1 MMLTASSLAKAG
13 DSGNAEPAGV
23 DRIKPLFKMLYTY
36 DHPRGMIPLSF
47 RDAAGKTG
55 TLDDYRGRYV
65 VLNFWATW
73 CAPCARELPTLKALH
88 EVKGGDH
95 FTVLAA
101 SADFGVPAGKIID
114 FMAKNNAKDLP
125 FVLLD
130 ETDGVWEVVST
141 GLPITFIIDPQG
153 QVLHK
158 MLGEADWSAP
168 EIRAFVDDLLEKQT
182 GTAKN

>member
-1 MMLTASSLAKAG
+1 MLAASSLAKAG
-13 DSGNAEPAGV
+13 GSGNAEPAGAA
-23 DRIKPLFKMLYTY
+23 RIKPFFKMVYTY
-36 DHPRGMIPLSF
+36 DHPRGMIPLTF

-55 TLDDYRGRYV
+55 TLEGYRGRYV

-73 CAPCARELPTLKALH
+73 CAPCARELPSLRALQ
-88 EVKGGDH
+88 EAKGGER

-101 SADFGVPAGKIID
+101 SADFGVPSAKIQD
-114 FMAKNNAKDLP
+114 FMAKNNAKGLP

-130 ETDGVWEVVST
+130 EADGVWDVVST

-168 EIRAFVDDLLEKQT
+168 EIMAFVDDLLENRA

>member
-1 MMLTASSLAKAG
+1 MMLTAPSLAKAG

-36 DHPRGMIPLSF
+36 DHPRGMIPLHF
-47 RDAAGKTG
+47 RDAAGKAG
-55 TLDDYRGRYV
+55 TLEDYRGRYV

-73 CAPCARELPTLKALH
+73 CAPCARELPTLKALQ
-88 EVKGGDH
+88 EAKGGDR

-101 SADFGVPAGKIID
+101 SADFGVPAEKILD
-114 FMAKNNAKDLP
+114 FMAKNDAKDLP
-125 FVLLD
+125 FVMLD

-158 MLGEADWSAP
+158 MIGEADWNGS
-168 EIRAFVDDLLEKQT
+168 EIKAFVDDLLVNQ
-182 GTAKN
+182 GAAAKN